1 MPHIVRSVSAG
12 ITNISLHQG
21 TLTHHKWNREKYLIT
36 NKQFALHKSGTLQ
49 SRTQTVGNRYII
61 IDHVDFSVAQE
72 AEKKNVFYYFLLYS
86 CLECISC
93 YIQTIPRLNNK

>member
-12 ITNISLHQG
+12 ITNIFF
-21 TLTHHKWNREKYLIT
+21 TPRDTDDDKWNREKYLIT
-36 NKQFALHKSGTLQ
+36 DKQCVLHKSGTLQ

-72 AEKKNVFYYFLLYS
+72 AEKKRMSSIIFYSIRVLSAYHVIYKR
-86 CLECISC
+86 
-93 YIQTIPRLNNK
+93 YQD

>member
-72 AEKKNVFYYFLLYS
+72 AEKKRMSSIIFYSIRVLSAYHVIHKRY
-86 CLECISC
+86 
-93 YIQTIPRLNNK
+93 QD